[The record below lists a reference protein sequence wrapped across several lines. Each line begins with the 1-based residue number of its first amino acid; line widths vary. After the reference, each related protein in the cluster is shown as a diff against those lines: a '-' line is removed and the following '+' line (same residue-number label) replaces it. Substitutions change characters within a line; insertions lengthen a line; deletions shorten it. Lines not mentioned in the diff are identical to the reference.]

1 MPGICRG
8 LTAGPGDNR
17 ETVDDDSLP
26 INDQV
31 NIPLAELNFRF
42 SRSSGPG
49 GQHVQKS
56 STRVELL
63 FDVAHSPS
71 LSDEQ
76 RARVLKRLA
85 GYLDSEGVLHL
96 VARSERSQW
105 RNRQEVLARFQALMQ
120 QALKRRKRR
129 QPTHPTAA
137 SQERRLRTKKR
148 RGEIKRKR
156 ERVQEY
162 E

>member
-1 MPGICRG
+1 MDADI
-8 LTAGPGDNR
+8 LY
-17 ETVDDDSLP
+17 
-26 INDQV
+26 INDEV
-31 NIPLAELNFRF
+31 SIPRAELSFRF

-63 FDVAHSPS
+63 FDVANSLS

-85 GYLDSEGVLHL
+85 GYVDAEGVLHL
-96 VARSERSQW
+96 VSHSERSQV
-105 RNRQEVLARFQALMQ
+105 RNREEVVARFQALVQ
-120 QALKRRKRR
+120 RALKRRKQRK
-129 QPTHPTAA
+129 PTRPTAA
-137 SQERRLRTKKR
+137 SRERRLRSKKR
-148 RGEIKRKR
+148 RGEIKRQR
-156 ERVQEY
+156 GDVRDY